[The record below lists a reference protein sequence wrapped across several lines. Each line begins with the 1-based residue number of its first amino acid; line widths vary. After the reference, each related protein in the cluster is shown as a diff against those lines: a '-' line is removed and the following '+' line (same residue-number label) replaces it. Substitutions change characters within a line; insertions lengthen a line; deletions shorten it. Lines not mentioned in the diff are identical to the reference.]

1 MKKTIA
7 ILLVL
12 VIGMVGVWAAYSDT
26 ETVLLTTTVNP
37 INQMAVVPKETALSS
52 YSWPTAVGGGF
63 EGSSSSYN
71 TTETAIAVDTVTG
84 IESAFVR
91 IAKLFARSNNRGGV
105 NITVDATSLVD
116 SASTSINVDSKHID
130 YSLKVGKANEVSPA
144 AINFVDG
151 EKKITSANVGS
162 LTYADAVD
170 VDEWGIDVKLDELLA
185 NAAAGTYNATITF
198 TFATT

>member
-37 INQMAVVPKETALSS
+37 INQMAVVGKNTVLSS
-52 YSWPTAVGGGF
+52 YSWPTAEEGGL
-63 EGSSSSYN
+63 EGSSSIYN
-71 TTETAIAVDTVTG
+71 ETALAVDTVTG

-116 SASTSINVDSKHID
+116 SASTLSADSKNID
-130 YSLKVGKANEVSPA
+130 YSLRVGKVDATTPA
-144 AINFVDG
+144 AIKFVDG
-151 EKKITSANVGS
+151 VKTITSANVGS
-162 LTYADAVD
+162 LAYNDAVA

-185 NAAAGTYNATITF
+185 NAAAGTYDATITF